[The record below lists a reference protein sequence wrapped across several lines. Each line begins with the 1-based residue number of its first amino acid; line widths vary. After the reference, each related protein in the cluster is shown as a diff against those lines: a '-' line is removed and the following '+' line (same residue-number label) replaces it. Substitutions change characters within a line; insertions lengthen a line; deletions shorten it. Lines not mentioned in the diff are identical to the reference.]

1 MSKRA
6 IVERLRAAGCVF
18 AEDEARLLT
27 ANASTPAE
35 LDTLVA
41 RRVAGEPIEQVLG
54 WAEFCGLRIAIEP
67 GVFVPRRRSELLARE
82 AIALAHDGAV
92 VVDLCCGSGAVG
104 AAMAA
109 ARNRLELHA
118 ADIDPAAAHCARRN
132 LPDDAFVYVG
142 DLDEPLPSRLHG
154 RVDVLVANTPY
165 VPTDEVGLL
174 PPEARLHEPREAL
187 DGGAD
192 GLDIARRVVAVA
204 PRWLAPGGS
213 VLTETSERQA
223 SVLADVVAA
232 HGLTPRIAH
241 SDTLAATAVIG
252 TATIADA

>member
-1 MSKRA
+1 MSERA

-18 AEDEARLLT
+18 GEDEARLLT
-27 ANASTPAE
+27 ASASTPAE
-35 LDTLVA
+35 LDTLIA

-67 GVFVPRRRSELLARE
+67 GVFVPRRRTELLARE
-82 AIALAHDGAV
+82 AIALAHDSSVAV
-92 VVDLCCGSGAVG
+92 DMCCGSGAVG

-109 ARNRLELHA
+109 ARDRLELHA
-118 ADIDPAAAHCARRN
+118 IDIDPAAAHCARRN
-132 LPDDAFVYVG
+132 LPDDASVYVG
-142 DLDEPLPSRLHG
+142 DLDERLPSRLHG

-174 PPEARLHEPREAL
+174 PPEARIHEPREAL

-192 GLDIARRVVAVA
+192 GLDIARRVVAAA

-213 VLTETSERQA
+213 VLVETSERQA
-223 SVLADVVAA
+223 SMLADVVVA

-241 SDTLAATAVIG
+241 SDALAATAVIG
-252 TATIADA
+252 TAAVADA

>member
-109 ARNRLELHA
+109 ARDRLELHA
-118 ADIDPAAAHCARRN
+118 ADIDPAAAQCARRN

-142 DLDEPLPSRLHG
+142 DLDGPLPSRLHG
-154 RVDVLVANTPY
+154 RVDVLLANTPY

-192 GLDIARRVVAVA
+192 GLDIARRVVAAA
-204 PRWLAPGGS
+204 PLWLAPGGS
-213 VLTETSERQA
+213 VLVETSERQA
-223 SVLADVVAA
+223 SALADVVVA

-241 SDTLAATAVIG
+241 SDALAATAVIG
-252 TATIADA
+252 KAPIADA